1 MCFVRSP
8 VHCVIFWK
16 VEFVLISIILKSSK
30 GPEGSRFLGGHGS
43 PEAQTVQEGR
53 LHEFNKFYLIPFLDD
68 KALLAQQEGQPTK
81 INLFSFVP
89 L

>member
-1 MCFVRSP
+1 MKFVWS
-8 VHCVIFWK
+8 
-16 VEFVLISIILKSSK
+16 SIILKSSK
-30 GPEGSRFLGGHGS
+30 GPEDLRRIGGHGS
-43 PEAQTVQEGR
+43 PEAQTVQEGPQC

-81 INLFSFVP
+81 INQFSFVP